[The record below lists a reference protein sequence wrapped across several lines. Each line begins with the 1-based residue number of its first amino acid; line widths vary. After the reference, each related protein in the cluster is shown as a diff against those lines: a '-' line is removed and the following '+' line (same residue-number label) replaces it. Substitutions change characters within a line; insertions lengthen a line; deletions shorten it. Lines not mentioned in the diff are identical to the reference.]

1 MSLPGMVQRF
11 DANTYPLDPGL
22 RLLEASAGTGKTF
35 ALAHLCLRLIT
46 ETRHPLERLLVVTYT
61 EASADELRSRIG
73 QRFQAALEGLEAL
86 EAESLAP
93 AADPVLACWL
103 EGATD
108 TTLRRQWISGLLL
121 ALEQLDRADI
131 TTIHG
136 FCRRTLRRMALSSG
150 AAMDPALET
159 DSTDLLQ
166 QVVQDI
172 WRDQL
177 LTLPAN
183 QLIGLRQSGL
193 TPEAMTQALRVLDGE
208 PHPCVHS
215 ERDDFDSDA
224 PLAGQLKAWMERCW
238 ERFLLLWQRDGET
251 LESCFRSSAAQWKA
265 QGCRD
270 TKPYS
275 GRPRTDRCA
284 VLNRWIADQNGVPS
298 MAAIRAQKSLLRDY
312 FHPGCWCSAARRCGE
327 SDPSLAAAELQQ
339 SIAALWDG
347 PSERVWRFVLNR
359 ALRELDARRTRRGVI
374 SFPGLL
380 AALDPGEEDAPWLE
394 PLRCRYRAVL
404 VDEFQDTDPLQWRL
418 LRRTFAEQKG
428 HLLLLVG
435 DPKQAIY
442 RFRGG
447 DLATYL
453 QARRQADRIDALQ
466 ENFRTTPSLMHA
478 LNDLM
483 QPGLVRSELP
493 VPAVEPRS
501 SAQAPPHG
509 CPLKLLHWSGETPL
523 TKTALAEELPLRL
536 ADAVLRLLQE
546 RDDLTPAQLCLL
558 VSTHRQ
564 ATDLRRALSS
574 RGLPTRLVSQG
585 DVFETE
591 AAAVLQRLLDALAQP
606 GDERRLRLL
615 ACSPLMGW
623 SPEDLGIDSGLDQLA
638 LQLRAW
644 AVQLPTIGLLGCLSD
659 LLDGERMAEL
669 SDRGRMLGDLQ
680 QAARLAQEVMHR
692 QGLDIASAATWL
704 RRERLHPSEPVP
716 EARQPHSDLVDSA
729 IAVVTV
735 HRSKGLEYPVVICPM
750 LWEGPRVGGGPL
762 WRDGLEGAWRL
773 LLDARWGRGLDLATQ
788 EEAAAMAE
796 AERLAYVALTRAR
809 SQLVLVWARATRQ
822 EGSPLVSWLFG
833 ADAVGQPIE
842 QLTDERL
849 SAALAERALAI
860 DRRCLEP
867 PDPAPRRWCTPA
879 PTDRLSLGAVPQRI
893 DRRWGRSS
901 YSAWT
906 ATSED
911 PARHELGRDADPEG
925 EEILDEAD
933 DHWPEDG
940 PLSDF
945 PRGASAGDCLHRILE
960 QVSYQPS
967 PQDPELIEAELR
979 RAGLD
984 LGWGPAVQQGLQ
996 LVVQTPLGGPL
1007 GDLSLEQLGPTH
1019 RHPELAFDLPVEQV
1033 RTADLVKAFQA
1044 QPEARFGEDYLERLA
1059 GLSVN
1064 SRGFLTGSIDLVFV
1078 DPSERWWVLDWK
1090 SNWIGER
1097 SGDGSDDRCGPR
1109 HYTQAAMESQM
1120 IHHHYPLQAHLYL
1133 VALHR
1138 HLLWRL
1144 PGYRPERHL
1153 GGYVYVFL
1161 RGMPGLRQLGS
1172 RTTPGRIVEAAPRK
1186 RVLALDRLLH
1196 EGGL

>member
-11 DANTYPLDPGL
+11 EANSYPLVPGL

-46 ETRHPLERLLVVTYT
+46 EAQHPLEQLLVVTYT
-61 EASADELRSRIG
+61 EAAADELRSRIG

-86 EAESLAP
+86 ETEAAPP
-93 AADPVLACWL
+93 AADPVLENWL
-103 EGATD
+103 EHAAD
-108 TTLRRQWISGLLL
+108 TTLRRQWISCLLL

-150 AAMDPALET
+150 AAMDPELET

-177 LTLPAN
+177 LTLPAD

-193 TPEAMTQALRVLDGE
+193 SPEAMVQALRVLDGE
-208 PHPCVHS
+208 PHPCVLA
-215 ERDDFDSDA
+215 ERDDFDPDE
-224 PLAGQLKAWMERCW
+224 PLAAQLQLWMGRCW
-238 ERFLLLWQRDGET
+238 ERFLILWKRDGES
-251 LESCFRSSAAQWKA
+251 LETRFRSSAAQWKA

-275 GRPRTDRCA
+275 GKPRTDRCA
-284 VLNRWIADQNGVPS
+284 LLDRWIADQNGIPS
-298 MAAIRAQKSLLRDY
+298 LTAIRAQKGLLRDY
-312 FHPGCWCSAARRCGE
+312 FHPGCWCSTARRCGE

-339 SIAALWDG
+339 VMAALWDG
-347 PSERVWRFVLNR
+347 PPERVWRFVLNR
-359 ALRELDARRTRRGVI
+359 ALRELAARRTRRGVI

-394 PLRCRYRAVL
+394 PLRCRYRAVM

-418 LRRTFAEQKG
+418 LRRTFAERG
-428 HLLLLVG
+428 NHLLLLVG

-447 DLATYL
+447 DLDTYL

-466 ENFRTTPSLMHA
+466 ENFRTTPTLMRA

-483 QPGLVRSELP
+483 RPGLVRSELP
-493 VPAVEPRS
+493 VPAVEPRG
-501 SAQAPPHG
+501 SAQAPPRG
-509 CPLKLLHWSGETPL
+509 CPLQLLHWCGETPL
-523 TKTALAEELPLRL
+523 TKTALVEELPLRL

-564 ATDLRRALSS
+564 ATELRRALSS

-591 AAAVLQRLLDALAQP
+591 AAVVLQRLLDALAQP

-623 SPEDLGIDSGLDQLA
+623 PPDDLSIDGRLDQLA
-638 LQLRAW
+638 LRLRAW
-644 AVQLPTIGLLGCLSD
+644 GVQMPTIGLLGCLSD

-680 QAARLAQEVMHR
+680 QAARLVQEVMHR

-704 RRERLHPSEPVP
+704 RRERLHPADPVP
-716 EARQPHSDLVDSA
+716 EPRQPHSDLVESA

-735 HRSKGLEYPVVICPM
+735 HRSKGLEYPVVICPT

-762 WRDGLEGAWRL
+762 WRDGGEGSWRL
-773 LLDARWGRGLDLATQ
+773 LLDSRWGRGLDLAQQ
-788 EEAAAMAE
+788 EETAAMAE

-809 SQLVLVWARATRQ
+809 SQLLLVWARVTRQ

-833 ADAVGQPIE
+833 ADAVGQPID

-849 SAALAERALAI
+849 SAELAERALAI
-860 DRRCLEP
+860 ELTSLEP
-867 PDPAPRRWCTPA
+867 PDPAPRRWRSPA
-879 PTDRLSLGAVPQRI
+879 PTDRLCIGAVPQRI

-911 PARHELGRDADPEG
+911 PARHEQGRDADPEG
-925 EEILDEAD
+925 EEILDEVD

-940 PLSDF
+940 PLRDF

-967 PQDPELIEAELR
+967 TPDPELVEAELR

-984 LGWGPAVQQGLQ
+984 ISWVPAVQQGLR
-996 LVVQTPLGGPL
+996 LVVETPLGGPL
-1007 GDLSLEQLGPTH
+1007 GDLSLDQLAPEQ
-1019 RHPELAFDLPVEQV
+1019 RHPELGFDLPVEQV

-1044 QPEARFGEDYLERLA
+1044 EPEARFGEGYLERLA
-1059 GLSVN
+1059 SLSVN
-1064 SRGFLTGSIDLVFV
+1064 SCGFLTGSIDLVFV
-1078 DPSERWWVLDWK
+1078 DLNQRWWVLDWK

-1109 HYTQAAMESQM
+1109 HYTDAAMGLQM

-1138 HLLWRL
+1138 HLRWRL
-1144 PGYRPERHL
+1144 PGYLPERHL
-1153 GGYVYVFL
+1153 GGYVYAFL
-1161 RGMPGLRQLGS
+1161 RGMPGSRQPGS
-1172 RTTPGRIVEAAPRK
+1172 RATPGRIVEPAPLR
-1186 RVLALDRLLH
+1186 RVLALDRLLQ
-1196 EGGL
+1196 EGGR

>member
-359 ALRELDARRTRRGVI
+359 ALRELNARRTRRGVI

>member
-359 ALRELDARRTRRGVI
+359 ALRELNARRTRRGVI

-418 LRRTFAEQKG
+418 LRRTFAEQRE

-638 LQLRAW
+638 LRLRAW

-762 WRDGLEGAWRL
+762 WRDGSEGAWRL

>member
-359 ALRELDARRTRRGVI
+359 ALRELNARRTRRGVI

-762 WRDGLEGAWRL
+762 WRDGSEGAWRL

-1172 RTTPGRIVEAAPRK
+1172 RTTPGRIVETAPRK

>member
-11 DANTYPLDPGL
+11 DANTYPLDSGL

-359 ALRELDARRTRRGVI
+359 ALRELNARRTRRGVI

-509 CPLKLLHWSGETPL
+509 CPLQLLHWSGETPL

>member
-1 MSLPGMVQRF
+1 MVQRF

-103 EGATD
+103 EAATD

-359 ALRELDARRTRRGVI
+359 ALRELNARRTRRGVI

-509 CPLKLLHWSGETPL
+509 CPLQLLHWSGETPL

-680 QAARLAQEVMHR
+680 QAARLVQEVMHR

-762 WRDGLEGAWRL
+762 WRDGSEGAWRL

-1007 GDLSLEQLGPTH
+1007 GDLSLEQLGPKQ

-1033 RTADLVKAFQA
+1033 RTADLVKAFQV

-1172 RTTPGRIVEAAPRK
+1172 RTTPGRIVETAPRK

>member
-11 DANTYPLDPGL
+11 EANSYPLDPGL

-46 ETRHPLERLLVVTYT
+46 EARHPLERLLVVTYT
-61 EASADELRSRIG
+61 EAAADELRSRIG
-73 QRFQAALEGLEAL
+73 ERFQAALEGLEAL
-86 EAESLAP
+86 EAERLAP
-93 AADPVLACWL
+93 AADPILERWL
-103 EGATD
+103 EGASD
-108 TTLRRQWISGLLL
+108 TTLRQQWISGLLL

-150 AAMDPALET
+150 AAMDPELET

-172 WRDQL
+172 WRDQV
-177 LTLPAN
+177 LTLPAD
-183 QLIGLRQSGL
+183 QLMGLRQSGL
-193 TPEAMTQALRVLDGE
+193 TPEAMTQALRLLDGE
-208 PHPCVHS
+208 PHPCVLA
-215 ERDDFDSDA
+215 ERDDFDPDE
-224 PLAGQLKAWMERCW
+224 PLAAQLTVWMERCW
-238 ERFLLLWQRDGET
+238 ERFLLLWQRDGDT

-275 GRPRTDRCA
+275 GKPRTDRCA

-298 MAAIRAQKSLLRDY
+298 MATIRAQKSLLRDY

-347 PSERVWRFVLNR
+347 PPERVWRFVLNR

-380 AALDPGEEDAPWLE
+380 AALDPGEEEVPWLA
-394 PLRCRYRAVL
+394 PLRCRYRAVM

-418 LRRTFAEQKG
+418 LRRTFAEQRE

-483 QPGLVRSELP
+483 LPGLVRSELP

-501 SAQAPPHG
+501 GAQAPPQG
-509 CPLKLLHWSGETPL
+509 CPLQLLHWTGEAPL

-536 ADAVLRLLQE
+536 ADAVLRLLRE
-546 RDDLTPAQLCLL
+546 RTDLTPAQLCLL

-564 ATDLRRALSS
+564 ATELRRALSS

-623 SPEDLGIDSGLDQLA
+623 PSEDLSIEGDLDQLA
-638 LQLRAW
+638 LRLRAW

-692 QGLDIASAATWL
+692 QGLDIASTATWL
-704 RRERLHPSEPVP
+704 RRERLHPADPVP
-716 EARQPHSDLVDSA
+716 ESRQPHSDLVDSA

-735 HRSKGLEYPVVICPM
+735 HRSKGLEYPVVICPT

-762 WRDGLEGAWRL
+762 WRDGGEGAWRL
-773 LLDARWGRGLDLATQ
+773 LLDARWGRGLDLAQQ

-809 SQLVLVWARATRQ
+809 SQLVLVWVRGTHQ

-833 ADAVGQPIE
+833 ADAVGEPIE

-849 SAALAERALAI
+849 SAELAERALAI
-860 DRRCLEP
+860 ELRSLES
-867 PDPAPRRWCTPA
+867 PDPAPQRWRSPA
-879 PTDRLSLGAVPQRI
+879 PTDRLTLGAVPQRI

-933 DHWPEDG
+933 DQWPEDG

-960 QVSYQPS
+960 QVSVPS
-967 PQDPELIEAELR
+967 RPQDAELIEAELR

-984 LGWGPAVQQGLQ
+984 LSWGPAVQHGLQ
-996 LVVQTPLGGPL
+996 LVLQTPLGGPL
-1007 GDLSLEQLGPTH
+1007 GDLSLDQLVSQQ
-1019 RHPELAFDLPVEQV
+1019 RYPELGFDLPVEQV

-1044 QPEARFGEDYLERLA
+1044 EPEARFGADYQERLA
-1059 GLSVN
+1059 SLSVN

-1078 DPSERWWVLDWK
+1078 DPSQRWWVLDWK

-1138 HLLWRL
+1138 HLHWRL

-1161 RGMPGLRQLGS
+1161 RGMPGSRQLGS
-1172 RTTPGRIVEAAPRK
+1172 RTTPGRIVEAAPLK

-1196 EGGL
+1196 EGGR

>member
-1 MSLPGMVQRF
+1 M
-11 DANTYPLDPGL
+11 
-22 RLLEASAGTGKTF
+22 
-35 ALAHLCLRLIT
+35 
-46 ETRHPLERLLVVTYT
+46 
-61 EASADELRSRIG
+61 
-73 QRFQAALEGLEAL
+73 
-86 EAESLAP
+86 
-93 AADPVLACWL
+93 
-103 EGATD
+103 
-108 TTLRRQWISGLLL
+108 
-121 ALEQLDRADI
+121 
-131 TTIHG
+131 
-136 FCRRTLRRMALSSG
+136 
-150 AAMDPALET
+150 
-159 DSTDLLQ
+159 
-166 QVVQDI
+166 
-172 WRDQL
+172 
-177 LTLPAN
+177 
-183 QLIGLRQSGL
+183 
-193 TPEAMTQALRVLDGE
+193 
-208 PHPCVHS
+208 
-215 ERDDFDSDA
+215 
-224 PLAGQLKAWMERCW
+224 
-238 ERFLLLWQRDGET
+238 
-251 LESCFRSSAAQWKA
+251 
-265 QGCRD
+265 
-270 TKPYS
+270 
-275 GRPRTDRCA
+275 
-284 VLNRWIADQNGVPS
+284 
-298 MAAIRAQKSLLRDY
+298 
-312 FHPGCWCSAARRCGE
+312 
-327 SDPSLAAAELQQ
+327 
-339 SIAALWDG
+339 
-347 PSERVWRFVLNR
+347 
-359 ALRELDARRTRRGVI
+359 I

-623 SPEDLGIDSGLDQLA
+623 SPEDLGIDSGLDKLA

-773 LLDARWGRGLDLATQ
+773 QLDAAG
-788 EEAAAMAE
+788 
-796 AERLAYVALTRAR
+796 
-809 SQLVLVWARATRQ
+809 
-822 EGSPLVSWLFG
+822 
-833 ADAVGQPIE
+833 VGGWI
-842 QLTDERL
+842 
-849 SAALAERALAI
+849 
-860 DRRCLEP
+860 
-867 PDPAPRRWCTPA
+867 W
-879 PTDRLSLGAVPQRI
+879 
-893 DRRWGRSS
+893 
-901 YSAWT
+901 
-906 ATSED
+906 
-911 PARHELGRDADPEG
+911 
-925 EEILDEAD
+925 
-933 DHWPEDG
+933 
-940 PLSDF
+940 
-945 PRGASAGDCLHRILE
+945 
-960 QVSYQPS
+960 
-967 PQDPELIEAELR
+967 
-979 RAGLD
+979 RAG
-984 LGWGPAVQQGLQ
+984 
-996 LVVQTPLGGPL
+996 GG
-1007 GDLSLEQLGPTH
+1007 GH
-1019 RHPELAFDLPVEQV
+1019 
-1033 RTADLVKAFQA
+1033 
-1044 QPEARFGEDYLERLA
+1044 
-1059 GLSVN
+1059 
-1064 SRGFLTGSIDLVFV
+1064 
-1078 DPSERWWVLDWK
+1078 
-1090 SNWIGER
+1090 
-1097 SGDGSDDRCGPR
+1097 
-1109 HYTQAAMESQM
+1109 
-1120 IHHHYPLQAHLYL
+1120 
-1133 VALHR
+1133 
-1138 HLLWRL
+1138 
-1144 PGYRPERHL
+1144 
-1153 GGYVYVFL
+1153 
-1161 RGMPGLRQLGS
+1161 
-1172 RTTPGRIVEAAPRK
+1172 
-1186 RVLALDRLLH
+1186 
-1196 EGGL
+1196 

>member
-359 ALRELDARRTRRGVI
+359 ALRELNARRTRRGVI

-509 CPLKLLHWSGETPL
+509 CPLQLLHWSGETPL
-523 TKTALAEELPLRL
+523 TKTALAEEMPLRL

-849 SAALAERALAI
+849 NAALAERALAI

-906 ATSED
+906 ANSED

>member
-623 SPEDLGIDSGLDQLA
+623 SPEDLCIDSGLDQLA

-762 WRDGLEGAWRL
+762 WRDGSEGAWRL

>member
-359 ALRELDARRTRRGVI
+359 ALRELNARRTRRGVI

-762 WRDGLEGAWRL
+762 WRDGSEGAWRL

>member
-11 DANTYPLDPGL
+11 EANSPLDPGL

-46 ETRHPLERLLVVTYT
+46 EAHHPLERLLVVTYT
-61 EASADELRSRIG
+61 EAAADELRSRIG

-86 EAESLAP
+86 EAEALAP
-93 AADPVLACWL
+93 AVDPVLEGWL

-150 AAMDPALET
+150 AAMDPELET

-177 LTLPAN
+177 LTLPAD

-208 PHPCVHS
+208 PHPSVLS
-215 ERDDFDSDA
+215 ERDDFDPDE
-224 PLAGQLKAWMERCW
+224 PLAAQLTVWMERCW
-238 ERFLLLWQRDGET
+238 ERFLLLWQRDGDT
-251 LESCFRSSAAQWKA
+251 LESWFRSSAAQWKA

-275 GRPRTDRCA
+275 GKPRTDRCA

-359 ALRELDARRTRRGVI
+359 ALRELNARRTRRGVI

-623 SPEDLGIDSGLDQLA
+623 PPEDLGIDSGLDQLA

-762 WRDGLEGAWRL
+762 WRDGPEGAWRL

-906 ATSED
+906 ANSED

>member
-150 AAMDPALET
+150 AAMDPELET

-359 ALRELDARRTRRGVI
+359 ALRELNARRTRRGVI

-509 CPLKLLHWSGETPL
+509 CPLQLLHWSGETPL

-762 WRDGLEGAWRL
+762 WRDGSEGAWRL

-1007 GDLSLEQLGPTH
+1007 GDLSLEQLGPKQ

-1033 RTADLVKAFQA
+1033 RTADLVKAFQV

-1172 RTTPGRIVEAAPRK
+1172 RTTPGRIVETAPRK